1 MFLLNWNT
9 QENQKYEKGDVYK
22 ADYDEITTYFQN
34 HPVGYEEAVT
44 VLRAIITLGCL
55 KVSCL
60 ESV

>member
-1 MFLLNWNT
+1 M
-9 QENQKYEKGDVYK
+9 YK